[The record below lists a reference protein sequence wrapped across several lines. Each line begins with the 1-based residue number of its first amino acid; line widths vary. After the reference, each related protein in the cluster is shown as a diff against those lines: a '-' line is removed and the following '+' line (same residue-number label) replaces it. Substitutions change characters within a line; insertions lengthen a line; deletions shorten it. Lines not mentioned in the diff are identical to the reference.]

1 MANNLVFF
9 LGFKLKIF
17 KKKVIL
23 NLEIAIFY
31 PNSVPA
37 GSQKY
42 QRMLKHFHFHIFL
55 LPNLAKW
62 PYG

>member
-1 MANNLVFF
+1 MTNNLVFF
-9 LGFKLKIF
+9 LGFKLKLF
-17 KKKVIL
+17 VEKVIL
-23 NLEIAIFY
+23 NLEIATFY

-62 PYG
+62 SCG